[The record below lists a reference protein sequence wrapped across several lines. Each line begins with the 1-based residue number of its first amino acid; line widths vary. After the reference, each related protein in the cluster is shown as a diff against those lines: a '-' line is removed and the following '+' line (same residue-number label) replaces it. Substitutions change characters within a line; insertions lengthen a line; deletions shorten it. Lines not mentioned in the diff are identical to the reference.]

1 MVVAGSRMMGSVFN
15 IVMRVVSTLLGLLM
29 ICFGGIWILQGL
41 NVAFLDSF
49 MAGDPQWA
57 VWGAILALL
66 GIGQVIW
73 SNTRQR

>member
-1 MVVAGSRMMGSVFN
+1 MGGLFN

-29 ICFGGIWILQGL
+29 IGMGGIWVLQGL
-41 NVAFLDSF
+41 DIAFQGGSF

-57 VWGAILALL
+57 VYGAILALV
-66 GIGQVIW
+66 GVGQAVW

>member
-1 MVVAGSRMMGSVFN
+1 MANTFN
-15 IVMRVVSTLLGLLM
+15 VVMRVVSTLLGVLM
-29 ICFGGIWILQGL
+29 VCMGGIWVLQGL

-49 MAGDPQWA
+49 MANDPQWA
-57 VWGAILALL
+57 VYGAILALF